1 MDQLIDPRLKDLP
14 ALAASGSVSTML
26 ATLLTLCASLGLR
39 AEVTES
45 GRLRLS
51 EAACGR
57 RQTN

>member
-51 EAACGR
+51 EVGS
-57 RQTN
+57 